1 MKCTRPRTFKFVF
14 FETRR
19 YYLSTAYPLTI
30 FIMPAVHLT
39 DDSFDQE
46 VLKADVPV
54 LVDFFATW
62 CGPCKAMSP
71 IIDQLGEEAGDKFKV
86 AKIDVDE
93 NNMTASKYQVMSIPT
108 LIIFHKGEIVYKFVG
123 VQDKNKL
130 KSKLE
135 EVASK

>member
-1 MKCTRPRTFKFVF
+1 
-14 FETRR
+14 
-19 YYLSTAYPLTI
+19 
-30 FIMPAVHLT
+30 MPAVHLT